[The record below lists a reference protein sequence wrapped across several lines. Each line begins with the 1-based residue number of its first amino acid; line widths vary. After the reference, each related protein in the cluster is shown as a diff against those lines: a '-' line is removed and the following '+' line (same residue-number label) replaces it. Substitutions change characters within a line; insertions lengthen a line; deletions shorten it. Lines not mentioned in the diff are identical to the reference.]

1 MMDLCLGSFKLFEI
15 FLGVFL
21 FREGYD
27 GIILCR
33 AFGIHFWRMFSTF
46 VCPSLVDVWLI
57 VSLCAFHS
65 IGMFENGA
73 EIVVWPLQQ
82 MTYTLVVSSSFFPF
96 SRLLLAL
103 CTA

>member
-1 MMDLCLGSFKLFEI
+1 MESFCVGRLAYI
-15 FLGVFL
+15 FGEF
-21 FREGYD
+21 
-27 GIILCR
+27 
-33 AFGIHFWRMFSTF
+33 FSTF

-82 MTYTLVVSSSFFPF
+82 MTYILVVSSFFFPF